1 VPFSISENEQLA
13 LNKSVAEGRLTL
25 PKDNAFNVTVKLAD
39 GSVIPRRGRINFA
52 DTRINPST
60 GTFEMRAELP
70 NADGVLKPGQFVRVS
85 LEGAVRNN
93 ALAVPQVAVLDGP
106 QGKFVY
112 VADKDKD
119 GKDIASTRPVV
130 VGPWVVQDGVNLWVI
145 DSGIKAGDRVITD
158 GVSKLRPGA
167 PIKFAAAP
175 PPPAGT
181 APGPASPAPAA
192 PAAPKS

>member
-13 LNKSVAEGRLTL
+13 LNKAVTDGRLTL
-25 PKDNAFNVTVKLAD
+25 PKDNAFNVTLKLAD

-52 DTRINPST
+52 DTRINPAT

-70 NADGVLKPGQFVRVS
+70 NADGVLKPGQFVRVT
-85 LEGAVRNN
+85 LDGAVRNN

-119 GKDIASTRPVV
+119 GKDIAAARPVT
-130 VGPWVVQDGVNLWVI
+130 VGPWVAQDGVNLWII
-145 DSGIKAGDRVITD
+145 DGGIKAGDQVIVD
-158 GVSKLRPGA
+158 GISKLRPGA
-167 PIKFAAAP
+167 PIKVGGPAP
-175 PPPAGT
+175 PPGT
-181 APGPASPAPAA
+181 APAA
-192 PAAPKS
+192 PVKSAAPKS